1 MFRTSRSPLAT
12 SIGTAG
18 AFSLL
23 MDSANASTASGSA
36 ASALRVVARS
46 FLSLTGSPSIADPE
60 ACTVGGAG
68 RSRAMKDTIMGYRAK
83 TRRTR
88 RLPSPDRHRVF
99 RFPALQYYY
108 DYDYESKTVFREQ
121 VHCSSTVVRVEYVQ
135 NYNQTGE
142 RNA

>member
-1 MFRTSRSPLAT
+1 MFQTSRSPLAT

-23 MDSANASTASGSA
+23 MDSASASTASGSA
-36 ASALRVVARS
+36 ASALRVVAGS
-46 FLSLTGSPSIADPE
+46 FLSLTGSPSMADPE

-99 RFPALQYYY
+99 RFPPLQYYY
-108 DYDYESKTVFREQ
+108 YYESKKVFREQ
-121 VHCSSTVVRVEYVQ
+121 VHCSSTVVQVEYVQ